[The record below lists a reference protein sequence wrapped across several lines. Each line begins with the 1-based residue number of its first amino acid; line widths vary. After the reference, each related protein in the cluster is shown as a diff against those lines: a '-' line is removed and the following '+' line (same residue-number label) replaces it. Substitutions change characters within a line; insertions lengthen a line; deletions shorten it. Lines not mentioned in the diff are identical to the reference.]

1 MPAFLI
7 LDPRCVFIHN
17 PKTGGQALRNVLLK
31 HEYEGPITGTLP
43 EHWQGHFTF
52 SFVRNPFDRLISAWK
67 MFSQGIEDTGWKVP
81 LDLKP
86 GMNLEEFLSIVTDD
100 SVGFGLGDRS
110 GKRRIRNHTLPQ
122 THAFYSL
129 DQASYLGRFE
139 SYETDVQHIF
149 ETIGLPKL
157 VPEPKHVTKR
167 GPYEQYFNARTREIA
182 TEYYAADLEKFNY
195 QF

>member
-17 PKTGGQALRNVLLK
+17 PKTGGQALRHVLLERE
-31 HEYEGPITGTLP
+31 HEGPITGTLP
-43 EHWQGHFTF
+43 DHWQGLFTF
-52 SFVRNPFDRLISAWK
+52 SFVRNPYDRLISAWK

-81 LDLKP
+81 LDLKQ
-86 GMNLEEFLSIVTDD
+86 GMDLEEFLSIVTDD
-100 SVGFGLGDRS
+100 SIGFGLGDRS

-122 THAFYSL
+122 THAFYAL
-129 DQASYLGRFE
+129 DQATYLGRFE
-139 SYETDVQHIF
+139 SYESDVQYIF
-149 ETIGLPKL
+149 ETIGLPPL

-182 TEYYAADLEKFNY
+182 TQYYATDLQQFEY